1 MSHLIG
7 SMYPGHSEKPSLV
20 GMLRSLHPA
29 RWTGYLDWSFVISSG
44 KTSAFAFFHTKSD
57 GCRTITS
64 CWPCAISA
72 WWNISPN
79 QCKMPSF
86 QGDRVP
92 RTDSIGGA
100 MIFDSHLGGK
110 KSWYLPSDA
119 TGWIMVIKVDSS
131 WWFTFSKRTLI
142 KKGLLV
148 GGIVE

>member
-29 RWTGYLDWSFVISSG
+29 RWTGCLDWSFVISSG
-44 KTSAFAFFHTKSD
+44 KTLRIFVFSHKIRWLQDHHFLLTLCHFCMVEHIAKPMQDAFLP
-57 GCRTITS
+57 GR
-64 CWPCAISA
+64 PC
-72 WWNISPN
+72 PE
-79 QCKMPSF
+79 
-86 QGDRVP
+86 DRQHW
-92 RTDSIGGA
+92 GA

-119 TGWIMVIKVDSS
+119 TGWIMVMKVDSS

-142 KKGLLV
+142 RKGLLV

>member
-29 RWTGYLDWSFVISSG
+29 RWTGCLDWSFVISSG
-44 KTSAFAFFHTKSD
+44 KTSAFSFFTQ
-57 GCRTITS
+57 
-64 CWPCAISA
+64 
-72 WWNISPN
+72 N
-79 QCKMPSF
+79 QMVAGPSLLANL
-86 QGDRVP
+86 VP
-92 RTDSIGGA
+92 FLHGGTYRQTNA
-100 MIFDSHLGGK
+100 RCLPSRETVSRGQTALGGHDIWLSFGRE

-119 TGWIMVIKVDSS
+119 SGWIMVIKVDSS

-142 KKGLLV
+142 RKGLLV